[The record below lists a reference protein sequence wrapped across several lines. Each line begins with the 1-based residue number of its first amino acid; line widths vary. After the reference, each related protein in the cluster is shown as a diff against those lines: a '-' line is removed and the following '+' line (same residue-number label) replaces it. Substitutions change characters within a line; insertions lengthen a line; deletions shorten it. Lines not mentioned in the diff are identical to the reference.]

1 MDEESDFENEDKMEV
16 VYSNEIIIRN
26 SELSIEMKSKGI
38 TQLFVID
45 YVMQEKNMDALKI
58 KSEINCLEEFKQSL
72 PNLNSISMLEE
83 YKIIK
88 NNPRVLRY
96 ELYYTN
102 TGKRFQNLL
111 KATKNEQIPIKI
123 SKDFL
128 DTFQNLFNYFEN
140 VPVLKENNLFI
151 KNDGS
156 LSLIYF
162 PFIDNKEFSMLLKP
176 TTYSQYLNKC
186 LNTPEFRKIVENKYY
201 FCEEN
206 ISYTWGILTAFCLRL
221 LDPFDDMNL
230 ILEEDLKKI
239 KETMNTKTN
248 YNKVYESSSRL
259 LDLVTCCLE
268 KDFILRLSLR
278 ELIYFYSKMESVS
291 FDNEFNICKQ
301 NKKSKKDMLKY
312 KNLLEKES
320 LLSIEEDME
329 NLVNPEIIKSINNFE
344 KKMNEKNTEFRFLKR
359 NHKLF
364 DQFNELY
371 KSIIKIEN
379 NQNLVA
385 ENQELQ
391 LQNNFNQP
399 RLDPF
404 TSVQAIIKSFKKN
417 IEEKNNI
424 CMRYQKE
431 VLMILSR
438 MKKVLIEKQR
448 GMDKNSKQ
456 VDLSF
461 YSELIKDIEAVQI
474 DYEMAPN
481 LPQANNPNVDNV
493 HAIDPIKT
501 FKKLEN
507 SFNNIDIKEYKKY
520 FMNPFYLDLQDLELN
535 EEVINK
541 IAKIGRASCRERV

>member
-1 MDEESDFENEDKMEV
+1 
-16 VYSNEIIIRN
+16 
-26 SELSIEMKSKGI
+26 
-38 TQLFVID
+38 
-45 YVMQEKNMDALKI
+45 
-58 KSEINCLEEFKQSL
+58 
-72 PNLNSISMLEE
+72 
-83 YKIIK
+83 
-88 NNPRVLRY
+88 
-96 ELYYTN
+96 
-102 TGKRFQNLL
+102 
-111 KATKNEQIPIKI
+111 
-123 SKDFL
+123 
-128 DTFQNLFNYFEN
+128 
-140 VPVLKENNLFI
+140 
-151 KNDGS
+151 
-156 LSLIYF
+156 
-162 PFIDNKEFSMLLKP
+162 
-176 TTYSQYLNKC
+176 
-186 LNTPEFRKIVENKYY
+186 
-201 FCEEN
+201 
-206 ISYTWGILTAFCLRL
+206 
-221 LDPFDDMNL
+221 
-230 ILEEDLKKI
+230 
-239 KETMNTKTN
+239 
-248 YNKVYESSSRL
+248 
-259 LDLVTCCLE
+259 
-268 KDFILRLSLR
+268 
-278 ELIYFYSKMESVS
+278 MESVS

-541 IAKIGRASCRERV
+541 IANVFNENNSLVTVIICNYDDYNKKLTGKTTKFTGEMLQKISLGLKRSFHLRSIIIRNIKLENNLLENKGAKIIAEIIKDKIEFQFLNLSNLSSQ

>member
-186 LNTPEFRKIVENKYY
+186 LNPPEFRKIVENKYY

-230 ILEEDLKKI
+230 ILEEDSKKI
-239 KETMNTKTN
+239 KETMNTKAN
-248 YNKVYESSSRL
+248 YNKVFESSSRL
-259 LDLVTCCLE
+259 LDLVT
-268 KDFILRLSLR
+268 
-278 ELIYFYSKMESVS
+278 
-291 FDNEFNICKQ
+291 
-301 NKKSKKDMLKY
+301 
-312 KNLLEKES
+312 
-320 LLSIEEDME
+320 
-329 NLVNPEIIKSINNFE
+329 
-344 KKMNEKNTEFRFLKR
+344 
-359 NHKLF
+359 
-364 DQFNELY
+364 
-371 KSIIKIEN
+371 
-379 NQNLVA
+379 
-385 ENQELQ
+385 
-391 LQNNFNQP
+391 
-399 RLDPF
+399 
-404 TSVQAIIKSFKKN
+404 
-417 IEEKNNI
+417 
-424 CMRYQKE
+424 
-431 VLMILSR
+431 
-438 MKKVLIEKQR
+438 
-448 GMDKNSKQ
+448 
-456 VDLSF
+456 
-461 YSELIKDIEAVQI
+461 
-474 DYEMAPN
+474 
-481 LPQANNPNVDNV
+481 
-493 HAIDPIKT
+493 
-501 FKKLEN
+501 
-507 SFNNIDIKEYKKY
+507 
-520 FMNPFYLDLQDLELN
+520 
-535 EEVINK
+535 
-541 IAKIGRASCRERV
+541 